1 MEINTATT
9 PCFRDSRRRLAVLF
23 RGTGSFSPST
33 SNISSKGAVRIN
45 FSATS
50 CPWAG
55 VRIFGLIVYWFITVR
70 MQKESRMLEKSEP
83 SEGRSLYGVA
93 MSTIKAALLLT
104 LIFQKMYDRELMGDL
119 SYQRS
124 ENSVPLVLLL
134 SKGPCRSLPMMGKTQ
149 VAILFAID
157 IQS

>member
-1 MEINTATT
+1 
-9 PCFRDSRRRLAVLF
+9 
-23 RGTGSFSPST
+23 
-33 SNISSKGAVRIN
+33 
-45 FSATS
+45 
-50 CPWAG
+50 
-55 VRIFGLIVYWFITVR
+55 
-70 MQKESRMLEKSEP
+70 MLEKSEP
-83 SEGRSLYGVA
+83 SEGRALYGVA